1 LKLLTKTCE
10 EPKQHPMQN
19 LWNLGDTTSKQS
31 RLARLI
37 KSKPETPNPKS
48 LEFVTTTSNANST
61 SSIDKIEA
69 PETSS

>member
-1 LKLLTKTCE
+1 
-10 EPKQHPMQN
+10 
-19 LWNLGDTTSKQS
+19 
-31 RLARLI
+31 LI